1 MTSHLPEPV
10 KVRPIF
16 FGIQAMFPKLLSCS
30 SDVRIDLTMG
40 KDMAS
45 TLNDDILRLVFDEFN
60 ETPSDFLPLALV
72 SKSFLELVT
81 PII

>member
-1 MTSHLPEPV
+1 
-10 KVRPIF
+10 
-16 FGIQAMFPKLLSCS
+16 
-30 SDVRIDLTMG
+30 MG

-72 SKSFLELVT
+72 SKSFLEFAT
-81 PII
+81 PFI